1 MSEFTN
7 TNTNPYSEYF
17 SEQITNMIIDFEND
31 FREKVKLNNYIDTK
45 VAFNE
50 LFNSIYKI
58 YSEEDGT
65 DSYFYIQ
72 LGGFVKT
79 FNLRNMEYI
88 LDNFCNDKT
97 DIIEISLDEF
107 ESVPTQEDLD
117 LLKNETNNQDIKED
131 IEEPT
136 DLDKIYA
143 ILNSVKKFNT
153 KDNFDIKN
161 IIIYLLKF
169 SILRKK
175 IIKELKNEKSTFK
188 ENLESFGLD
197 KLDEKFITEQIF
209 RTIEKDKDIEIIIK
223 NNTFYSHKYFREYN
237 K

>member
-7 TNTNPYSEYF
+7 SYSSDFPEK
-17 SEQITNMIIDFEND
+17 ITGIILNFEND
-31 FREKVKLNNYIDTK
+31 FKEKVKSGIYVDTK
-45 VAFNE
+45 IYFNDMINKIYNMYVE
-50 LFNSIYKI
+50 EGGTESGFYFQLDNIIRTFNS
-58 YSEEDGT
+58 
-65 DSYFYIQ
+65 
-72 LGGFVKT
+72 
-79 FNLRNMEYI
+79 RNMEYI
-88 LDNFCNDKT
+88 IDNYCNDTT
-97 DIIEISLDEF
+97 DIIDISIQEF
-107 ESVPTQEDLD
+107 ESIPTKEDFD
-117 LLKNETNNQDIKED
+117 LLYKENNNEPNDEITD
-131 IEEPT
+131 EPT

-143 ILNSVKKFNT
+143 ILNSVKRFNT
-153 KDNFDIKN
+153 KDNLDIKN

-175 IIKELKNEKSTFK
+175 IIKELRKDESSFK
-188 ENLESFGLD
+188 ETLESFGLD